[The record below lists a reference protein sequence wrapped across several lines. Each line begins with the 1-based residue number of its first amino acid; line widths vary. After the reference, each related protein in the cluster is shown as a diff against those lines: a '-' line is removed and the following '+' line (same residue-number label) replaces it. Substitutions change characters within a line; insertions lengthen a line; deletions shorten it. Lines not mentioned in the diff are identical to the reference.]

1 MESDLPEDIRDDALR
16 VFRGAIADK
25 ATIQDAIN
33 KVSLLLSVVL
43 VWLLL
48 LPTLQVNKEAL
59 CEVETRF
66 KGQRFKASKTCAA
79 YKSDWGKRYEILILC
94 KRLEYNQQNVQKVSQ
109 SNRSQA
115 CVYCYKCICYLF
127 ASSVSKVFVFF
138 WTGITNMSSFFCF
151 SASSLFKTQSD
162 GLSCLLRYNHFEF
175 CRDSSNL
182 TMIPMSFRSM

>member
-33 KVSLLLSVVL
+33 KVSLLLPVVL
-43 VWLLL
+43 IWLLL

-79 YKSDWGKRYEILILC
+79 YMSYWGKRYEILILC
-94 KRLEYNQQNVQKVSQ
+94 KRLEYNQKVSQ

-127 ASSVSKVFVFF
+127 ASSVSKVFVCF
-138 WTGITNMSSFFCF
+138 WTRKNKHEQLL
-151 SASSLFKTQSD
+151 LFLYK
-162 GLSCLLRYNHFEF
+162 
-175 CRDSSNL
+175 L
-182 TMIPMSFRSM
+182 TF